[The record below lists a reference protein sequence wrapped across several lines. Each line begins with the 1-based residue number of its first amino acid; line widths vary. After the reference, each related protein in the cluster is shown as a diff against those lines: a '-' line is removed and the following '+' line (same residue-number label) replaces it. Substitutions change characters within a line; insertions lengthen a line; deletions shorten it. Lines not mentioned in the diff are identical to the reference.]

1 MGTSR
6 RDERWV
12 NTGERGVTIWC
23 IIYPV
28 VTSRP
33 LCIYFKVQGAHQT
46 RSWLCKY
53 LRDGIDYRL
62 GIPVGVE
69 IVGEGKSDDGAVNV
83 PLVEEGCSEVSLV
96 CSLFQH
102 FPGDLSHLQLLT
114 GLSFVISDDLVVGLE
129 TFMA

>member
-1 MGTSR
+1 MIGCIVYLALVPYVHASKYK
-6 RDERWV
+6 ER
-12 NTGERGVTIWC
+12 TKHTLDLYE
-23 IIYPV
+23 
-28 VTSRP
+28 
-33 LCIYFKVQGAHQT
+33 Q
-46 RSWLCKY
+46 

-102 FPGDLSHLQLLT
+102 FPGDLSHLRLLT
-114 GLSFVISDDLVVGLE
+114 SLSFVISDDLVVGLE